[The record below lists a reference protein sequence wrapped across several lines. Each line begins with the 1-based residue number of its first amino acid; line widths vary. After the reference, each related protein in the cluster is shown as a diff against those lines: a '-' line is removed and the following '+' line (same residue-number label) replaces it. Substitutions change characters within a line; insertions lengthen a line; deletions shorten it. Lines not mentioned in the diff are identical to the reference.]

1 MAKIQVIAV
10 KERIVYFRKEPQEIH
25 IKDGLYLNVEVY
37 NKSTVERILGVVAT
51 AEESK
56 AIIDYAKKVNREAY
70 GDRCKFDFENYN
82 DKDSVYVTYGTRTYD
97 VEKVISLSDIENLKD
112 AEKINICG
120 YRASDLV
127 VIACRY
133 QLENIDNELLADNN
147 KAYIDGYN
155 KAHEEI
161 QKSLDNIVGSI
172 GDANEKN

>member
-10 KERIVYFRKEPQEIH
+10 TERMISYWKEPQKIDVS
-25 IKDGLYLNVEVY
+25 KDLSLIVDVYHTKGVE
-37 NKSTVERILGVVAT
+37 SILGFVTT

-56 AIIDYAKKVNREAY
+56 KLINNAKKVNREIY
-70 GDRCKFDFENYN
+70 GDRCKFNDDFN
-82 DKDSVYVTYGTRTYD
+82 DKDAVYITYGTMTFEVDNVVGD
-97 VEKVISLSDIENLKD
+97 VSCFKE

-127 VIACRY
+127 IIAERY
-133 QLENIDNELLADNN
+133 KLAKIDNELLADNN

-161 QKSLDNIVGSI
+161 QKSIDNIVGSF
-172 GDANEKN
+172 GKEKEL